1 MADLSLAQIIGSNR
15 DPAASMVADTLLK
28 NDQFLGNLPL
38 ISTGPRALFTYD
50 RKVANSTPAFIARDG
65 SMSSNTGY
73 TEVNIIG
80 RTQRI
85 YDQQGVDR
93 SNANDAGGLAR
104 VKAKRAASSIAALG
118 LTLGDKILTGAQTVT
133 GTLLGA
139 ALTVAN
145 GFSVTAVG
153 PNVIADRGPWLFKY
167 THSGTLVQVRA
178 PGDPDY
184 GAAVA
189 IGTSTTADVYSYNQD
204 QYVTVAH
211 GSQAMSAND
220 SGTIVISGGTNQF
233 DGALELIKKQTARI
247 LYAGSAATDGAV
259 LSLTDLDNIIEMVKG
274 SARSD
279 KRLIM
284 GTRTWLSYQALVR
297 AAAGALTYTD
307 LAGAQVPA
315 YNGVPILVTDFMP
328 TTQTRGSTPT
338 CTSVICSTF
347 GEDGGLVGYYTPE
360 QAEDEPNATV
370 MLQGPMGVTVWD
382 LGMSATAHNSTIRT
396 VCHFAV
402 GLPNTVKIAML
413 SGVTN

>member
-15 DPAASMVADTLLK
+15 DPSAAMVADTLLK
-28 NDQFLGNLPL
+28 NDQLLGNLPL
-38 ISTGPRALFTYD
+38 ISTGSRALFTYD

-104 VKAKRAASSIAALG
+104 VKAKRAAASIAALG

-133 GTLLGA
+133 GTLVGA
-139 ALTVAN
+139 TLTQAN

-167 THSGTLVQVRA
+167 THSGTLVQVKA

-220 SGTIVISGGTNQF
+220 AGVIVISGGTNQF
-233 DGALELIKKQTARI
+233 DGVFELIKKQTSRI
-247 LYAGSAATDGAV
+247 LYAGSAATNGAV

-284 GTRTWLSYQALVR
+284 GTRTWLSFQVLIR
-297 AAAGALTYTD
+297 AAAGGITPVE
-307 LAGAQVPA
+307 LAGQLLPS
-315 YNGVPILVTDFMP
+315 YNSVPILVTDFMP
-328 TTQTRGSTPT
+328 TTQTRGSTST
-338 CTSVICSTF
+338 CSSVICTTF
-347 GEDGGLVGYYTPE
+347 GEDGGLVGYYTPD
-360 QAEDEPNATV
+360 QAEDEPNAAV
-370 MLQGPMGVTVWD
+370 MMTGPMGVTVWD

-402 GLPNTVKIAML
+402 GLPNTVKIAAL
-413 SGVTN
+413 QGVTN

>member
-1 MADLSLAQIIGSNR
+1 MADLSLAQILGSNR
-15 DPAASMVADTLLK
+15 DPAAAMVADTLLK

-38 ISTGPRALFTYD
+38 ISTGQRALFTYD

-65 SMSSNTGY
+65 AMSSNTGY

-80 RTQRI
+80 RTKRI

-93 SNANDAGGLAR
+93 SNAGDAGGLEM

-118 LTLGDKILTGAQTVT
+118 LTLGDKIITGAQAVT
-133 GTLLGA
+133 GTLVGA

-153 PNVIADRGPWLFKY
+153 PNVIAERGPWLMKY

-178 PGDPDY
+178 PGDPDF

-189 IGTSTTADVYSYNQD
+189 IGTTTTADVYSYNRD
-204 QYVTVAH
+204 QYVTIAH

-220 SGTIVISGGTNQF
+220 TGQINISGGTNEF
-233 DGALELIKKQTARI
+233 DGALELIKKQTSRI
-247 LYAGSAATDGAV
+247 VYAGSDATDGAV
-259 LSLTDLDNIIEMVKG
+259 LSLTDLDKIIEMVKG
-274 SARSD
+274 AARPE

-284 GTRTWLSYQALVR
+284 GTRTWLSFQVLIR
-297 AAAGALTYTD
+297 AAAGGITPVD
-307 LAGAQVPA
+307 LAGQSLPS

-328 TTQTRGSTPT
+328 TTQTRGSTST
-338 CTSVICSTF
+338 CTSVLCSTF
-347 GEDGGLVGYYTPE
+347 GEDGGMVGYFTPDQSE
-360 QAEDEPNATV
+360 NEPNAAV
-370 MLQGPMGVTVWD
+370 MMQGPMGVTVWD

-402 GLPNTVKIAML
+402 GLPNTVKIACL